1 MKMDINIL
9 TEYFKKATE
18 ILPKGAFLTTKD
30 GEKVNTM
37 TIGWGS
43 FGFQWGIPVVEV
55 MIRESRFSKIA
66 TDKNLEF
73 TLTFPYDD
81 SMKAALT
88 YCGTKSGRDVD
99 KIKECNLEIL
109 PGKEVPTPI
118 IACKGLIFECKVVS
132 RSEMTRELT
141 SSTVLDKWYKNG
153 DLHTIYYASIEAC
166 YEI

>member
-1 MKMDINIL
+1 MDINVL

-18 ILPKGAFLTTKD
+18 ILPTGAFLTTKD
-30 GEKVNTM
+30 DEKVNTM
-37 TIGWGS
+37 TIGWGA
-43 FGFQWGIPVVEV
+43 FGFEWGMPIAEV

-66 TDKNLEF
+66 SDKNLEF

-81 SMKAALT
+81 SMKSALA

-109 PGKEVPTPI
+109 PGKEINTPI
-118 IACKGLIFECKVVS
+118 VACKGLIFECKVVA
-132 RSEMTRELT
+132 RTEMTNELT
-141 SSTVLDKWYKNG
+141 SSAVLDKWYKNG